1 MNFLLIALYSI
12 TISLIFLTGCQ
23 LQGKEPSDP
32 DIKDITSRDLY
43 RQLRSQKR
51 ILLVDAWQD
60 LAYRD
65 SVRQLVNE
73 FYREDW
79 ELVVRDHDEVSEEEM
94 YSTPTLLIGAPDQN
108 RWIPRFIEKL
118 PFSVDKHQIG
128 MAAFEFNAESHS
140 LALSYYPNPLNVKM
154 PIGMFVSQNES
165 LVWELVKSRITSFF
179 RTSWHYEIAT
189 DRQRI
194 LLGNFSQ
201 SPKDRW
207 EFDAKQ
213 QIELPSDAVVQ
224 WKSGAFS
231 FKGYHQNLDQASMHA
246 LVSTCQQELSQI
258 EQLVGREWEGSPI
271 NYFMYPSTEIKGLM
285 TGNTD
290 QSHISLG
297 QSAVHTA
304 FDPHFQDRYYGKE
317 TRLILRQFLGE
328 PTFEIL
334 EIGLSVMYSRTWQ
347 KQGHLYWAKHIIEAD
362 NSIILSQLLDPN
374 QSPYYSTL
382 MVEALAASFTEYLLS
397 YWGKEEFLKQYKSWK
412 PQSDELEAL
421 NDQWRTWLKARG
433 NKMDFTVDQV
443 ELPHLKGFNFTHEG
457 YQIYNGY
464 GSVLS
469 AKSMQRVKQLGAN
482 AVAVVP
488 YSWMRDPGIPTIL
501 RFSDRAGSENDEGVI
516 HTISQAKQN
525 GMITLLKP
533 HVWISGGWPGEVEM
547 KSESDWDLFFDQY
560 YQWIS
565 HYALLAEMYDV
576 EALCI
581 GVEFSKATL
590 AKEYKWRALIGKI
603 RALYSGQLTYAA
615 NWGEEFE
622 NIRFWDQLDFIGL
635 NCYYPL
641 SIKQK
646 VKGNDLVEG
655 FSEILK
661 KVHTVKS
668 RFGKPVVL
676 TEIGFRSI
684 ESPWLQPHA
693 ESGQAAFNE
702 VHQAMCYDAVFK
714 AVSRYPVV
722 DGILWWKWPT
732 NLEVQF
738 ENDRRFVPSGK
749 KAEQVIERWF

>member
-1 MNFLLIALYSI
+1 
-12 TISLIFLTGCQ
+12 
-23 LQGKEPSDP
+23 
-32 DIKDITSRDLY
+32 
-43 RQLRSQKR
+43 
-51 ILLVDAWQD
+51 
-60 LAYRD
+60 
-65 SVRQLVNE
+65 
-73 FYREDW
+73 
-79 ELVVRDHDEVSEEEM
+79 
-94 YSTPTLLIGAPDQN
+94 
-108 RWIPRFIEKL
+108 
-118 PFSVDKHQIG
+118 
-128 MAAFEFNAESHS
+128 
-140 LALSYYPNPLNVKM
+140 
-154 PIGMFVSQNES
+154 
-165 LVWELVKSRITSFF
+165 
-179 RTSWHYEIAT
+179 
-189 DRQRI
+189 
-194 LLGNFSQ
+194 
-201 SPKDRW
+201 
-207 EFDAKQ
+207 
-213 QIELPSDAVVQ
+213 
-224 WKSGAFS
+224 
-231 FKGYHQNLDQASMHA
+231 
-246 LVSTCQQELSQI
+246 
-258 EQLVGREWEGSPI
+258 
-271 NYFMYPSTEIKGLM
+271 
-285 TGNTD
+285 
-290 QSHISLG
+290 
-297 QSAVHTA
+297 
-304 FDPHFQDRYYGKE
+304 
-317 TRLILRQFLGE
+317 
-328 PTFEIL
+328 
-334 EIGLSVMYSRTWQ
+334 
-347 KQGHLYWAKHIIEAD
+347 
-362 NSIILSQLLDPN
+362 
-374 QSPYYSTL
+374 
-382 MVEALAASFTEYLLS
+382 
-397 YWGKEEFLKQYKSWK
+397 
-412 PQSDELEAL
+412 
-421 NDQWRTWLKARG
+421 
-433 NKMDFTVDQV
+433 
-443 ELPHLKGFNFTHEG
+443 
-457 YQIYNGY
+457 
-464 GSVLS
+464 
-469 AKSMQRVKQLGAN
+469 
-482 AVAVVP
+482 
-488 YSWMRDPGIPTIL
+488 
-501 RFSDRAGSENDEGVI
+501 
-516 HTISQAKQN
+516 
-525 GMITLLKP
+525 
-533 HVWISGGWPGEVEM
+533 M